1 MAATAGAAVPATIS
15 HAEGGRQNGGASHV
29 WCVRGARSLMLRG
42 HGCGAERCS
51 RRVPGFAAATGG
63 VRECCRDRH
72 PCWNWGLASPT
83 PGLQSRGCW
92 LLRRLLGRCSE
103 CSPETPTQVVGCSGC
118 EHDIALKNGR
128 KFWFSYSVSPSYRP
142 CSLPAAIKSVKVEER
157 SGYLLEASPFL
168 RTVFASEKVQRH

>member
-15 HAEGGRQNGGASHV
+15 RAEGGLQNGGASHV

-51 RRVPGFAAATGG
+51 RQVPGFAAATGG

-72 PCWNWGLASPT
+72 PCWNWGLAGPT

-103 CSPETPTQVVGCSGC
+103 CSPETPTQVAV
-118 EHDIALKNGR
+118 D
-128 KFWFSYSVSPSYRP
+128 VSMTLHLRMEGNFGFLTLCP
-142 CSLPAAIKSVKVEER
+142 PAIVPV
-157 SGYLLEASPFL
+157 LCQL
-168 RTVFASEKVQRH
+168 Q